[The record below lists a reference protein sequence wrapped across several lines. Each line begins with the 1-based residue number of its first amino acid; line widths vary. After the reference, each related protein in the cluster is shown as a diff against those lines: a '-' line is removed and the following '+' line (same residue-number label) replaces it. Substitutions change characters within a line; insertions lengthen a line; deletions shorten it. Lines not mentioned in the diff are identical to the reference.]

1 MGATASVP
9 DFLCPVGT
17 HPRCVHIA
25 FLYKSCAFIIR
36 TYLGY
41 ALRLSVMR
49 LAWLFIFETC
59 NALLPF
65 ILSSCLCHD
74 FHAK

>member
-36 TYLGY
+36 TSLGY
-41 ALRLSVMR
+41 VPTVISHASCMALY
-49 LAWLFIFETC
+49 F
-59 NALLPF
+59 
-65 ILSSCLCHD
+65 
-74 FHAK
+74 

>member
-17 HPRCVHIA
+17 HTGCVHIA

-36 TYLGY
+36 TSLGY
-41 ALRLSVMR
+41 VPTVICHASCMALY
-49 LAWLFIFETC
+49 F
-59 NALLPF
+59 
-65 ILSSCLCHD
+65 
-74 FHAK
+74 

>member
-9 DFLCPVGT
+9 DFFMSCRDT
-17 HPRCVHIA
+17 PRCVHIA

-41 ALRLSVMR
+41 VPTVLCHASCMALY
-49 LAWLFIFETC
+49 FETC

-65 ILSSCLCHD
+65 ILSSCLCQD

>member
-1 MGATASVP
+1 MGVTASVP
-9 DFLCPVGT
+9 VFLCPVGT

-41 ALRLSVMR
+41 VPTVICHASCMALY
-49 LAWLFIFETC
+49 F
-59 NALLPF
+59 
-65 ILSSCLCHD
+65 
-74 FHAK
+74 